1 MKYLAHKL
9 QAWRRRR
16 YLKRAASAAGIS
28 LRELESHCVYFKM
41 TLEEMVAYHKYFGR
55 LPSPEYTTVI
65 RHIGVENLIKE
76 VKKKATN

>member
-16 YLKRAASAAGIS
+16 YLKRAAHAAGIK
-28 LRELESHCVYFKM
+28 LKDLESQCVYFKM
-41 TLEEMVAYHKYFGR
+41 TLEEMVTYHKYFGR

-65 RHIGVENLIKE
+65 RHIGVANLIAE
-76 VKKKATN
+76 VKKISG